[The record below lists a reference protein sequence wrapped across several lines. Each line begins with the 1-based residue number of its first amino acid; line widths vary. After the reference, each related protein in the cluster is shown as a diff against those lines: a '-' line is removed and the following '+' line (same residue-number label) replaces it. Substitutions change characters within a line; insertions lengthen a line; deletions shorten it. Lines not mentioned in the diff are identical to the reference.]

1 MKAALL
7 PLYLELYDISLPEMR
22 QRINLFADKVK
33 VALKAKGLEIIKLP
47 VCRIKEEFEKAIS
60 KAEESGAYAI
70 ITLHLAYSP
79 SLESSESL
87 AKTELPIIIM
97 DTTPTYEFSP
107 EQSSSEIMYNHG
119 IHGVQDMCN
128 LLLRNKKD
136 FIIEAGHIENS
147 DIIERI
153 TDHVKSAMMAYN
165 MKNCRTGIIGK
176 PFRRMGDFAVEPA
189 LLKETI
195 GVETICIKPQ
205 DVADFLL
212 NDNDPEIE
220 EEIAKDKIRFDLS
233 ETDPALHRQ
242 SVKTGLAL
250 RRLINEK
257 DLSAFTVNFLD
268 ITKTEG
274 LPVMPFLEISKSM
287 ARGTGYAGEGDV
299 LTASLISALF
309 SVYDEV
315 TFTEMFC
322 PDWENNSIFMSHMG
336 EMNINLS
343 ARKPKLLKM
352 EWNFTDTASTVFAT
366 GCLKKGKAVYVN
378 LAPGDDNTFLLILAS
393 VKLLPESD
401 NTNFNDCVRGWMQP
415 DILLAYFL
423 KKFSKL
429 GGTHHSAIV
438 YNGNIDVISEFGKIM
453 GWKVHVIE

>member
-7 PLYLELYDISLPEMR
+7 PLYLELYDISFPEIR
-22 QRINLFADKVK
+22 PRINLFVDKVEE
-33 VALKAKGLEIIKLP
+33 ALKTKGLEIIKLP

-79 SLESSESL
+79 SLESAESL
-87 AKTELPIIIM
+87 AKTDLPIIIM
-97 DTTPTYEFSP
+97 DTTPTYEFGP
-107 EQSSSEIMYNHG
+107 EQSSNEIMFNHG

-136 FIIEAGHIENS
+136 FIIEAGYFEKS
-147 DIIERI
+147 DFIERI
-153 TDHVKSAMMAYN
+153 TDHVKSASMAYN
-165 MKNCRTGIIGK
+165 MKNCRTGIIGN
-176 PFRRMGDFAVEPA
+176 PFKSMGDFAVDPTH
-189 LLKETI
+189 LKESI
-195 GVETICIKPQ
+195 GVETISIKPQ
-205 DVADFLL
+205 DVSDFLL
-212 NDNDPEIE
+212 NDKDPEIE
-220 EEIAKDKIRFDLS
+220 EEIAKDKIRFDIS
-233 ETDPALHRQ
+233 EADPALHRQ

-250 RRLINEK
+250 RRLIKEK

-268 ITKTEG
+268 ITKAG
-274 LPVMPFLEISKSM
+274 GFPIMPFLEISKSM

-322 PDWENNSIFMSHMG
+322 PDWANNSIFMSHMG
-336 EMNINLS
+336 ELNVNLS
-343 ARKPKLLKM
+343 ARKPKLLKTK
-352 EWNFTDTASTVFAT
+352 WDFSDTAPSIVAT

-378 LAPGDDNTFLLILAS
+378 LAPGADNTFSLILAS

-401 NTNFNDCVRGWMQP
+401 DTNFNDCVRGWMQS
-415 DILLAYFL
+415 DIPLVHFL
-423 KKFSKL
+423 KKFSQL
-429 GGTHHSAIV
+429 GGTHHSALV

-453 GWKVHVIE
+453 GWKVHII